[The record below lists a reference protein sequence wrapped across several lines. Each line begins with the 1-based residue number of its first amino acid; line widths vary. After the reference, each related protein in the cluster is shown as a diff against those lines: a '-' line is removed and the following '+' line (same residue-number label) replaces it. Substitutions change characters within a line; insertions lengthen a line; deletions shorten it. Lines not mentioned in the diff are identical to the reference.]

1 MTDCGGLIGLTE
13 PQLQAHLG
21 RPSSSR
27 NIDGDVWLV
36 FRSPDVT
43 VRVRCRDKGD
53 GSRCA
58 AWTASFPDGFETL
71 AEATSAV
78 GLWPAAQPDE
88 AACTATTPMVRRPLS
103 CPEQS
108 LVFSLTATI
117 RDGRFT
123 RISVFDEAP
132 DWR

>member
-1 MTDCGGLIGLTE
+1 MKDCVGLIGLTE

-21 RPSSSR
+21 WPASR
-27 NIDGDVWLV
+27 REIGGDVWFV
-36 FRSPDVT
+36 FQSPGVT
-43 VRVRCRDKGD
+43 LRVRCRDKGD

-58 AWTASFPDGFETL
+58 SWTASFADGFDTL
-71 AEATSAV
+71 AEVASAV

-88 AACTATTPMVRRPLS
+88 TARSAITPMVRRHLP

-108 LVFSLTATI
+108 LVFSITATI

-132 DWR
+132 DWT

>member
-1 MTDCGGLIGLTE
+1 MKDCVGLIGLTE

-21 RPSSSR
+21 PPASR
-27 NIDGDVWLV
+27 RETGGDVWFL
-36 FRSPDVT
+36 FQSPGVT
-43 VRVRCRDKGD
+43 LRVRCRDKGD

-58 AWTASFPDGFETL
+58 SWTASFADGFDTL
-71 AEATSAV
+71 AEVAAAV

-88 AACTATTPMVRRPLS
+88 AARSALTPMVRRPLP

-123 RISVFDEAP
+123 QISVFDEAP
-132 DWR
+132 DWT